1 MRLPPAVRRVARVEQ
16 IPAVQPGGKAAR
28 ETHRF
33 SLAIGDR
40 ASEASAVAM
49 IPMIFG
55 ICGPRSMQGLRALL
69 QTAWTHF
76 ERLLSALDRVVA
88 ALVAPMAPLSR
99 AIGG

>member
-1 MRLPPAVRRVARVEQ
+1 
-16 IPAVQPGGKAAR
+16 
-28 ETHRF
+28 
-33 SLAIGDR
+33 
-40 ASEASAVAM
+40 
-49 IPMIFG
+49 MIFG
-55 ICGPRSMQGLRALL
+55 IGGPRSMQGLRALL